1 VAAVKKQA
9 FLPAFGVNDDLRPTV
24 ERWLDDDGQAIGLSL
39 GLAAY
44 ELVEVTI
51 CEAEVLVDKLS
62 AALDEIRQANKQPG
76 EKLWH
81 EE

>member
-1 VAAVKKQA
+1 MSKTAKQA
-9 FLPAFGVNDDLRPTV
+9 LLPAFGVNDDLRPTV

-39 GLAAY
+39 GLAGY

-51 CEAEVLVDKLS
+51 CEAEVLADKLT
-62 AALDEIRQANKQPG
+62 AALDEIRQQQPG